1 MNKERRPNG
10 HGPKETIAIALIVVA
25 TIIGAIWAMATD
37 SKAQS
42 YSSTPSMRTIPLCQS
57 EDGSEDTLPCYWDAG
72 SGGNGEGESFTVH
85 DYGDRLVYDYGFGR
99 LESLPK

>member
-1 MNKERRPNG
+1 MNRERRPNG
-10 HGPKETIAIALIVVA
+10 HGIKETVLILIIIALVA
-25 TIIGAIWAMATD
+25 FGVIYTVATD

-42 YSSTPSMRTIPLCQS
+42 YSSTPSVRTIPLCQS

-72 SGGNGEGESFTVH
+72 SGGNGVGESFTVH
-85 DYGDRLVYDYGFGR
+85 DGGDRLWYDYGNGR